1 MMATNLDKFYDIET
15 MMDEAKPLMET
26 YLEVLEERHTYMSEY
41 RSEYRK
47 LRDGGRRAIQSLE
60 KNIEQLEGLADE
72 YEAVKKSISEAIDV
86 LLEVR
91 DTEED
96 TEELEVVIKALR
108 SVLGLFNRSKEVN
121 YKALQ
126 EAQEISLKYN
136 IPISGLEAVM
146 GQLEDLGVKD
156 INVINS
162 SIEELKKADN
172 LYLSSFVEY
181 RELCEDGDQVYLLYS
196 DIVDDLLDVG
206 LVEASEIIEDVLP
219 EANNDRVKRPD
230 REPLL
235 KVLKPIKSSDLL
247 YFQSK
252 NKNSESYD
260 LNSKFAEELA
270 YCRRALL
277 EDREYVGTSNAF
289 DRVTT
294 AFDELKDYMYDRYHQ
309 LGGTPVNYHG
319 HDDRK
324 R

>member
-15 MMDEAKPLMET
+15 MMDEAKPLMES

-126 EAQEISLKYN
+126 EAQELSLKYN
-136 IPISGLEAVM
+136 IPISGLEAVI
-146 GQLEDLGVKD
+146 GQLEDLEVKD
-156 INVINS
+156 IGVINS
-162 SIEELKKADN
+162 AIEELKKADN

-196 DIVDDLLDVG
+196 DIVDDLLDLG
-206 LVEASEIIEDVLP
+206 LVEASEIIEEVLP
-219 EANNDRVKRPD
+219 EANNDRAKRPD

-252 NKNSESYD
+252 NKNSHSYE
-260 LNSKFAEELA
+260 LNSKFAQELA

-277 EDREYVGTSNAF
+277 EDREYIGTSNAF
-289 DRVTT
+289 DRLTSS
-294 AFDELKDYMYDRYHQ
+294 FEELSDYMYERYHQ

>member
-1 MMATNLDKFYDIET
+1 MMATNLEKFYDIET

-72 YEAVKKSISEAIDV
+72 YEAVKRSISEAIDV

-126 EAQEISLKYN
+126 EAQELSLKYN
-136 IPISGLEAVM
+136 IPISGLEAVI
-146 GQLEDLGVKD
+146 GQLEDLEVKD
-156 INVINS
+156 IGVINS
-162 SIEELKKADN
+162 AIEELKKADN

-206 LVEASEIIEDVLP
+206 LVEASEIIEEVLP

-289 DRVTT
+289 DRVTI